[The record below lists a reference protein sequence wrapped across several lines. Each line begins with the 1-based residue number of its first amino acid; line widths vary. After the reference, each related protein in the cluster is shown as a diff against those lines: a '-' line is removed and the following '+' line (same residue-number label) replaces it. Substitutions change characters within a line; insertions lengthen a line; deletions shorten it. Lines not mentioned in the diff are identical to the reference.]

1 MLFKLVSPGSIIF
14 TLFTDPFCGNRCCW
28 YRESVRRD
36 LLRQWELPPM
46 RETGLVP
53 QKVNVKGLITKLSS
67 ICRLKLCEYVDPVLV
82 QKNKYLVP
90 DIPNGFNV
98 KTWLTDCANTS
109 ELLRQKKALKSTW
122 VSLILAFC
130 HAKVRNL
137 HGIVKLLDSCT
148 QFSTLKTL
156 PFYRLGMF
164 IKSSLSSVVCQFF
177 TSNKGYG
184 DRHCFLK
191 DWISVLINSVKNY
204 FIFSCALLKNQY
216 IVL

>member
-1 MLFKLVSPGSIIF
+1 MGVTANERNGTCASKSKCEGSY
-14 TLFTDPFCGNRCCW
+14 N
-28 YRESVRRD
+28 
-36 LLRQWELPPM
+36 
-46 RETGLVP
+46 
-53 QKVNVKGLITKLSS
+53 KLSS

-109 ELLRQKKALKSTW
+109 ELLRQKKALKITW
-122 VSLILAFC
+122 VPLILAFC

-184 DRHCFLK
+184 DRHCFFC
-191 DWISVLINSVKNY
+191 SY
-204 FIFSCALLKNQY
+204 Q
-216 IVL
+216 